1 MDENEQIEILKS
13 TLAEQQRF
21 HDELTNSF
29 DDTKNRIVVYI
40 GAILAILT
48 FLCSG
53 AIDTSKGV
61 RERLFIPEELYGIIF
76 YFFGLT
82 CILYALFVLVR
93 AMKMDTQWEVYTDT
107 SDRRIIGS
115 IDNRLTKREY
125 LQEMVNGYEDASEKN
140 LKSHKIKYLAVQNA
154 FLPMIAGAIILVVLR
169 FFQ

>member
-48 FLCSG
+48 FLYSG

-61 RERLFIPEELYGIIF
+61 RERLFISEELYGIIF

-140 LKSHKIKYLAVQNA
+140 LKSHKIK
-154 FLPMIAGAIILVVLR
+154 
-169 FFQ
+169 

>member
-40 GAILAILT
+40 GAILAGLA
-48 FLCSG
+48 FLYSG

-82 CILYALFVLVR
+82 CILYALFVLIR

-115 IDNRLTKREY
+115 IDDRLTKREY
-125 LQEMVNGYEDASEKN
+125 LQEMVNGYEDASEKI
-140 LKSHKIKYLAVQNA
+140 STPIK
-154 FLPMIAGAIILVVLR
+154 
-169 FFQ
+169 

>member
-48 FLCSG
+48 FLYSG

-82 CILYALFVLVR
+82 CILYALLVLVR

-125 LQEMVNGYEDASEKN
+125 LQEMVNGYEDASEKISN
-140 LKSHKIKYLAVQNA
+140 PIK
-154 FLPMIAGAIILVVLR
+154 
-169 FFQ
+169 

>member
-48 FLCSG
+48 FLYSG

-82 CILYALFVLVR
+82 CILYVFFVLVC

-125 LQEMVNGYEDASEKN
+125 LQEMVNGYEDASEKISN
-140 LKSHKIKYLAVQNA
+140 PIK
-154 FLPMIAGAIILVVLR
+154 
-169 FFQ
+169 